1 MVRRFRDWFIFI
13 PLGCIKYY
21 SNVMWKSSLRIWW
34 FKRFWPTWKSFYNRS
49 KYQNGG
55 DSNTC
60 NLFLY
65 VLLSFPPICSS
76 DYWRFSDPKNQP
88 WVPSQ
93 KPIEEILQTA
103 TAENEPAG
111 VATNTAARAKLA
123 FSDLNASSGLDSE
136 VTPFATR
143 MYQSSLSIFSSCLE
157 RRFVGRTLEQEEKL
171 KFEREREER
180 SIADILKRDWNQ
192 NVWEVKNQD

>member
-1 MVRRFRDWFIFI
+1 M
-13 PLGCIKYY
+13 
-21 SNVMWKSSLRIWW
+21 
-34 FKRFWPTWKSFYNRS
+34 
-49 KYQNGG
+49 
-55 DSNTC
+55 
-60 NLFLY
+60 
-65 VLLSFPPICSS
+65 
-76 DYWRFSDPKNQP
+76 
-88 WVPSQ
+88 
-93 KPIEEILQTA
+93 
-103 TAENEPAG
+103 
-111 VATNTAARAKLA
+111 A